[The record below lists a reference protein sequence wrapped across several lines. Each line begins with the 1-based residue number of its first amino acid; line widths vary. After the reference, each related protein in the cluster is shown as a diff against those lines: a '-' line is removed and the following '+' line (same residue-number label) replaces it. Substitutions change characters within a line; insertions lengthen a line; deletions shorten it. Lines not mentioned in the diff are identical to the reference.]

1 MADRTSAGSHPPAE
15 DRPGSDG
22 GVDDEAVIRSTFSA
36 LDDWRKV
43 RGPFIPVPGSDL
55 AIDDEDWPPFG
66 VSQVAWAGFTVAAEH
81 LQAIRAHIDVRPPN
95 RPNLYAFAHQTLAR
109 TALVGATSAVWVLS
123 PEEREVRIARARNI
137 VTYMQGEHLKYLRAL
152 QELAEHHGT
161 DLVASHVEMRQRE
174 LAEKREA
181 DGDRAKFETTRVIR
195 EAAVDTFGD
204 KNIAKEV
211 VAEWRSGSGAAH
223 GLLHAVIGRSGM
235 TQDGP
240 ADSSGRATF
249 ISGGDFGLFSN
260 SYMAAY
266 HIAHK
271 AHELLASR
279 GLQTSAR

>member
-22 GVDDEAVIRSTFSA
+22 GVDDEAVVRSTFSA

-137 VTYMQGEHLKYLRAL
+137 VTYMQGEHR
-152 QELAEHHGT
+152 
-161 DLVASHVEMRQRE
+161 
-174 LAEKREA
+174 
-181 DGDRAKFETTRVIR
+181 
-195 EAAVDTFGD
+195 
-204 KNIAKEV
+204 
-211 VAEWRSGSGAAH
+211 
-223 GLLHAVIGRSGM
+223 GM
-235 TQDGP
+235 IKSCGWSP
-240 ADSSGRATF
+240 GW
-249 ISGGDFGLFSN
+249 GV
-260 SYMAAY
+260 
-266 HIAHK
+266 
-271 AHELLASR
+271 
-279 GLQTSAR
+279 